1 MSSPQGR
8 SSLFSWEVQVNFLVL
23 IYFVWTGRLLLR
35 GFSPLFSTVAYE
47 VLLFLFSLVLSR
59 VSSVL
64 LLFGGVRLFRGSL
77 SQLMYHVIR
86 SSFVGYGVLPCF
98 SVHSGS
104 PGCGGY
110 PVHLVPLSGVGGTLH
125 CCDPTSVVFSQ
136 RVSFYVCSFS

>member
-64 LLFGGVRLFRGSL
+64 LL
-77 SQLMYHVIR
+77 
-86 SSFVGYGVLPCF
+86 
-98 SVHSGS
+98 
-104 PGCGGY
+104 
-110 PVHLVPLSGVGGTLH
+110 LVE
-125 CCDPTSVVFSQ
+125 
-136 RVSFYVCSFS
+136 YVYLGDLCRNLCIM